1 MEEILNE
8 YYKDNAR
15 KLHQMVDK
23 ILCRFGG
30 LSDRDKDDF
39 YSLANEVFADVMKRY
54 DHSQP
59 FASFLYSCLSNRI
72 KTEMTGR
79 NREKR
84 RADRISVSIDAP
96 AGEEEDVTVGD
107 LIAGSFSVEREAFE
121 GREEGYSRRMLAYL
135 GKLSKLQKEVLM
147 LYSDGYLPGEI
158 RERLQITE
166 KQYADCH
173 TAIHSYRNISI
184 LF

>member
-1 MEEILNE
+1 MEKILNE
-8 YYKDNAR
+8 YYEDNAR

-30 LSDRDKDDF
+30 LSDKDRDDF
-39 YSLANEVFADVMKRY
+39 YSLANEVFTDAMKKY
-54 DHSQP
+54 DDSQP

-84 RADRISVSIDAP
+84 RAERMSISIDTP
-96 AGEEEDVTVGD
+96 VGDEEDATIGD
-107 LIAGSFSVEREAFE
+107 LIASSFSVEREVLE
-121 GREEGYSRRMLAYL
+121 GREEGYSRRMVTYL
-135 GKLSKLQKEVLM
+135 GRLSKLQREVLM
-147 LYSDGYLPGEI
+147 LHSAGYVPGEI
-158 RERLQITE
+158 REKLHITE
-166 KQYADCH
+166 KQYADCN

>member
-8 YYKDNAR
+8 YYENNAR

-23 ILCRFGG
+23 ILGRFGG
-30 LSDRDKDDF
+30 LSDKDRDDF

-54 DHSQP
+54 DYSQP
-59 FASFLYSCLSNRI
+59 FASFLYSCLLNRI

-84 RADRISVSIDAP
+84 RADRICVSIDAP
-96 AGEEEDVTVGD
+96 AGEEEDVTIGD
-107 LIAGSFSVEREAFE
+107 LIVSSFSVEREVFE
-121 GREEGYSRRMLAYL
+121 GREEGYSRRMTTYL
-135 GKLSKLQKEVLM
+135 GRLSNLQREVLM
-147 LYSDGYLPGEI
+147 LHSDGYLPGEI
-158 RERLQITE
+158 RKILQITE
-166 KQYADCH
+166 KQYADCRS
-173 TAIHSYRNISI
+173 AIHSYRNTSI